1 MSFSNIRNPDRN
13 TTTFT
18 LQPLTHTYANTLRR
32 IMHSHVE
39 TIGFR
44 SAIAADGTTGDIQ
57 VEVNDTPMTN
67 EMLAHRFGLIPIHVK
82 DPLNFKPENFSFVLN
97 VRNDT
102 DRTVDVT
109 SEDIQVFEQRSADT
123 EPVRV
128 ATDLYFP
135 ADPITKRHI
144 LIATLKG
151 KQFGQ
156 SKGEAISLKAK
167 ASLHNG
173 REHAAFM
180 AACNPSFAN
189 TPDPN
194 PEKLRATFE
203 RWLRLAKKLSPQD
216 IAEDESRRQALQRE
230 FNTMEVARC
239 CLEDENGEPYS
250 YDFTVE
256 SVGVLTPDTIVR
268 RACTIGEGIF
278 MRYANV
284 DSGELPEELTMQPID
299 KQMMGF
305 NVLFKGH
312 DATLGFAL
320 QTWLVENLI
329 DGDAE
334 PSGVVNHAAVNLGH
348 PLRDSV
354 CIEIGVTDGQ
364 EATARQA
371 VAAAARG
378 CAEIFRRLRA
388 EWQAATGRGTAAA
401 ATAAPT
407 IKRVRTGTAT
417 AAIPESAVPIKI
429 KRAK

>member
-151 KQFGQ
+151 KQFGL
-156 SKGEAISLKAK
+156 SLI
-167 ASLHNG
+167 H
-173 REHAAFM
+173 
-180 AACNPSFAN
+180 
-189 TPDPN
+189 
-194 PEKLRATFE
+194 
-203 RWLRLAKKLSPQD
+203 
-216 IAEDESRRQALQRE
+216 I
-230 FNTMEVARC
+230 
-239 CLEDENGEPYS
+239 
-250 YDFTVE
+250 
-256 SVGVLTPDTIVR
+256 
-268 RACTIGEGIF
+268 
-278 MRYANV
+278 
-284 DSGELPEELTMQPID
+284 
-299 KQMMGF
+299 
-305 NVLFKGH
+305 
-312 DATLGFAL
+312 
-320 QTWLVENLI
+320 
-329 DGDAE
+329 
-334 PSGVVNHAAVNLGH
+334 
-348 PLRDSV
+348 
-354 CIEIGVTDGQ
+354 
-364 EATARQA
+364 
-371 VAAAARG
+371 
-378 CAEIFRRLRA
+378 
-388 EWQAATGRGTAAA
+388 
-401 ATAAPT
+401 
-407 IKRVRTGTAT
+407 
-417 AAIPESAVPIKI
+417 
-429 KRAK
+429 